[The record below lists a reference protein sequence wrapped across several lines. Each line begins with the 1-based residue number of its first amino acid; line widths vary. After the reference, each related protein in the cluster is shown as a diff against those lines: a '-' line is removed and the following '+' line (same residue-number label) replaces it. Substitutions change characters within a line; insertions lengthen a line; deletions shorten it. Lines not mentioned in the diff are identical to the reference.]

1 MNISEQEILQAIVRG
16 GKKHNSAGFYTWSI
30 LNSHEDPDGT
40 FYQTVVRKQLPWENL
55 PEMCEI
61 QYLKKGSRIRVL
73 CRPDTTGHVLEEWQN
88 PFDNWDIVYEE
99 VQKLFPEAEI
109 TANVRRGGFG
119 SQGKYHDT
127 ANLYINFKEN

>member
-16 GKKHNSAGFYTWSI
+16 GKECNNAGFYTWSI

-40 FYQTVVRKQLPWENL
+40 FYQTVVRKQIPWENL

-61 QYLKKGSRIRVL
+61 RYLKEGSRVRIL
-73 CRPDTTGHVLEEWQN
+73 CKPDTTGHVLEDYQN
-88 PFDNWDIVYEE
+88 PFVHWTVRKE
-99 VQKLFPEAEI
+99 VEKLFPKAKI
-109 TANVRRGGFG
+109 TANVRRGSFG

-127 ANLYINFKEN
+127 ANLYIDFKEN